1 MPNYLFYFLLQ
12 KAHEVCSDL
21 KGLVGAFLQ
30 AKGKKDSET
39 LQVLHQKHEITVNQN
54 FMAIK
59 TTALDE
65 LNKLLDSLQ
74 QNRLGPVYRMRHY
87 LQLLGK
93 DVSQIPAD
101 PTAAFTQLEETI
113 EPLVDDG
120 GFILVPPEKEEEGQ
134 PASARDLSVAVG
146 VVEALIGIFRALPS
160 ETVHATPLGIGMAIQ

>member
-59 TTALDE
+59 TAALDE
-65 LNKLLDSLQ
+65 FNKLLDSFQ
-74 QNRLGPVYRMRHY
+74 QNRLGPVYRTRHY

-101 PTAAFTQLEETI
+101 PTAVFT
-113 EPLVDDG
+113 
-120 GFILVPPEKEEEGQ
+120 
-134 PASARDLSVAVG
+134 
-146 VVEALIGIFRALPS
+146 
-160 ETVHATPLGIGMAIQ
+160 